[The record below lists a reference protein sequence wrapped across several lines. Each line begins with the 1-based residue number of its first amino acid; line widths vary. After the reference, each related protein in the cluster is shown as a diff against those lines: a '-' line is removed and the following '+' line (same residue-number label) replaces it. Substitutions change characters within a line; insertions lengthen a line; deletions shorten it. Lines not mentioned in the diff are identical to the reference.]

1 MPEVTMEAAAEAIVE
16 TATPAVTAGTLNWK
30 KVAFVAGG
38 ILVVAGSAYACK
50 KIIDKRKASKIVEVN
65 PPVEEVVEEVV
76 EDLQEEPPKT
86 KAKAKK

>member
-1 MPEVTMEAAAEAIVE
+1 MPEVTMEAAEAIVE
-16 TATPAVTAGTLNWK
+16 TAAPVVTAGTLNWK

-65 PPVEEVVEEVV
+65 PLVEEVVEEF
-76 EDLQEEPPKT
+76 QEEPPKT